1 MWRDPQTNNL
11 RYISIKVVRFAL
23 VLISLFLS
31 LVTSAD
37 YKSNQCDGCWLP
49 PANSPTV
56 TEGLGV
62 NIHFIDPQPGEV
74 KMIADAGFRWVR
86 TDFIWEITERERGRY
101 DFSAYDRLLKEL
113 DAFKIHALFILDYG
127 NPLYT
132 EGRSVRTTEAREAFA
147 RWALAA
153 AKHFSGRGVVW
164 EVFNEP
170 NIEVFWPPAPNA
182 DEYIA
187 LASEVGRA
195 FHTEAPNEKL
205 IGPATAKIDLPFL
218 ESCFKAGLMN
228 HWSGVSVH
236 PYRHTNPE
244 SAASEYA
251 HLRGMID
258 RYRTVRG
265 SEWVFSTSMST
276 PGSTVSIISGE
287 WGYSS
292 VWRGMNEEKQAIMLA
307 RQFLTNIAN
316 GIPISIWY
324 DWRDDG
330 TDPAEAE
337 HHFGLV
343 RNQYQSGRAEAYE
356 PKAAY
361 LAAKTLTA
369 QLSGYRFLERMNI
382 GSDDDYVLA
391 FTNGSA
397 RRIVAWT
404 TSQTPR
410 RVNISGVN
418 GRFTITKTAGEKGAV
433 ISATNNSLSI
443 ELSIS
448 PVYLTSN

>member
-1 MWRDPQTNNL
+1 
-11 RYISIKVVRFAL
+11 
-23 VLISLFLS
+23 
-31 LVTSAD
+31 
-37 YKSNQCDGCWLP
+37 
-49 PANSPTV
+49 
-56 TEGLGV
+56 
-62 NIHFIDPQPGEV
+62 
-74 KMIADAGFRWVR
+74 MIADAGFHWARM
-86 TDFIWEITERERGRY
+86 DFIWEMTERERGRY

-132 EGRSVRTTEAREAFA
+132 EGKSVRTTEGREAFA
-147 RWALAA
+147 RWAVAA
-153 AKHFSGRGVVW
+153 AKHFSGRGIIW
-164 EVFNEP
+164 EIFNEP
-170 NIEVFWPPAPNA
+170 NMEMFWPPAANA

-195 FHTEAPNEKL
+195 FHSEAPNERL
-205 IGPATAKIDLPFL
+205 IGPATAKIDRSFL

-236 PYRHTNPE
+236 PYRQTNPE
-244 SAASEYA
+244 SAAREYA
-251 HLRGMID
+251 RLRGTID
-258 RYRTVRG
+258 SYRIARSNGRVADEA
-265 SEWVFSTSMST
+265 SSI
-276 PGSTVSIISGE
+276 PIISGE

-330 TDPAEAE
+330 ADPAEAE

-343 RNQYQSGRAEAYE
+343 RNRYQSGRAEAYE
-356 PKAAY
+356 PKPAY

-404 TSQTPR
+404 TSPTAR
-410 RVNISGVN
+410 RVNISGLN
-418 GRFTITKTAGEKGAV
+418 GRFTITKMTGEKGGV
-433 ISATNNSLSI
+433 ILTTNNSPSI

-448 PVYLTSN
+448 PIYLAAN